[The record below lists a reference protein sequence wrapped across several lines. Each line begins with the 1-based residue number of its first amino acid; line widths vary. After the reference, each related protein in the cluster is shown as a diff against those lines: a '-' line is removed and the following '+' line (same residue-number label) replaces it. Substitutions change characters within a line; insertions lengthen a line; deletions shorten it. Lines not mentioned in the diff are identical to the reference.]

1 MFNFSFP
8 SGNTKVPWGV
18 LCFFMRIVWGE
29 IMLSDLRV
37 SVCLSWALHLKRIQ
51 WQTLVRVSIIVTLEN
66 LKKFLIIFF
75 FLSDFNT
82 LYPIQYASN
91 FVKFIGALVCYGW
104 TIRCSQLFLPP
115 FVFCWS
121 ESNAYPYVC
130 NLPFPTSFIGLYGEI
145 S

>member
-75 FLSDFNT
+75 FSQTLILCTAFNMLVILWNLLGHSCVMDGPLDALNYFFHH
-82 LYPIQYASN
+82 LY
-91 FVKFIGALVCYGW
+91 FVGQNQMHTHMCVICH
-104 TIRCSQLFLPP
+104 
-115 FVFCWS
+115 
-121 ESNAYPYVC
+121 
-130 NLPFPTSFIGLYGEI
+130 FPHPL
-145 S
+145 